1 MNYTEG
7 ALMTEEDADYAF
19 LHRPTP
25 TPIPT
30 PTPRPDATP
39 TPKPN
44 TGQYYESPWKADEE

>member
-1 MNYTEG
+1 
-7 ALMTEEDADYAF
+7 MTEEDADYAF